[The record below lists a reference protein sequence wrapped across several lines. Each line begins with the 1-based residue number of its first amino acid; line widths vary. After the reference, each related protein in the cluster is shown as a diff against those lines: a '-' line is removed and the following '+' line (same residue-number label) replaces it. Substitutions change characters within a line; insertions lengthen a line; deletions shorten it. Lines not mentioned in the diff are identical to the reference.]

1 MFIELTNCDAEQ
13 LVTINVAQIVN
24 MQPVVGTTSTS
35 IDLAVT
41 VGNQNA
47 KQLIVVESYEL
58 VKRMIQKAAMPFT

>member
-13 LVTINVAQIVN
+13 PVTINVAQIVN
-24 MQPVVGTTSTS
+24 MQPVVGTTFTS

-47 KQLIVVESYEL
+47 KQLIVLESYEL
-58 VKRMIQKAAMPFT
+58 VKRMIQKAAISFV

>member
-13 LVTINVAQIVN
+13 PVTINVAQIVN
-24 MQPVVGTTSTS
+24 MQPVAGTTSTS